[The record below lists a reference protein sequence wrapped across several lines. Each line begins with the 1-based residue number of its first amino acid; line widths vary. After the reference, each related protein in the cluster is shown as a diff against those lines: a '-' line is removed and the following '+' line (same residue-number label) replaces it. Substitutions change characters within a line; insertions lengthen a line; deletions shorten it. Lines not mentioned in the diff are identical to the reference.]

1 MQALAIITEFT
12 HSFIEKRIMI
22 DFSLRADHPF
32 NTKTDVVAVAVH
44 ENQKLSWAAQDIDK
58 ASKGAFTAALKAAS
72 FSGRCGSVL
81 PLFNL
86 PGVAASR
93 VLAYGAGAD
102 KALSAKDARGT
113 GKSLA
118 AAAVELDLAELTIF
132 PLGEGAVDAMQQ
144 MVMGVSDAT
153 YRFDETKGVSAK
165 AKPSLKRVRF
175 GMPEAA
181 AKAAPA
187 ALKASVA
194 TVHGMEF
201 AKYLGNLP
209 ANHCTP
215 TRLGE
220 EAKKLVKSHG
230 LKVTV
235 MDRKA
240 IEKLGMGSFLSVTNG
255 SDEPPRFIVFEYN
268 GGKKGEAPTVFV
280 GKGVTFDTGGISI
293 KPAPDM
299 DHMKWDM
306 SGAGTVFGVMKSVAE
321 LKPKQNI
328 VGLVVACENHIS
340 GKATKPGDV
349 FKSMSGQTIEV
360 LNTDAE
366 GRLILCDALTYAE
379 RFKPKAV
386 IDIAT
391 LTGACV
397 VALGSHNAGI
407 FSNDDKLADAII
419 ASGKKMNDRFW
430 RMPLEEDYQEALN
443 SNFADMANVAGR
455 EGGAITAA
463 CFLWRFTKKYN
474 WAHLDIAGV
483 AYKGSGKEKGSTGRP
498 VAALVDYVLSN
509 E

>member
-1 MQALAIITEFT
+1 
-12 HSFIEKRIMI
+12 MI
-22 DFSLRADHPF
+22 DFSLRTEHPA
-32 NTKTDVVAVAVH
+32 NTKADAVAVPVH
-44 ENQKLSWAAQDIDK
+44 EGQKLSWPAQEIDK
-58 ASKGAFTAALKAAS
+58 ASKGALAAALKAAS
-72 FSGRCGSVL
+72 FSGRPGAVL

-93 VLAYGAGAD
+93 VIVYGVGEAN
-102 KALSAKDARGT
+102 ALSAKDARTCGRVVAL
-113 GKSLA
+113 SA
-118 AAAVELDLAELTIF
+118 NEQSIADVAVF
-132 PLGEGAVDAMQQ
+132 PLGEEAVASMSQ
-144 MVMGVSDAT
+144 MVLGVSDAC
-153 YRFDETKGVSAK
+153 YRFDETKGRAAK
-165 AKPSLKRVRF
+165 AKTETPTLKRVRF
-175 GMPEAA
+175 GLPESAH
-181 AKAAPA
+181 KAAPS
-187 ALKASVA
+187 ALKAAVA
-194 TVHGMEF
+194 SAHGIEF

-215 TRLGE
+215 ARLGD
-220 EAKKLVKSHG
+220 EAKKLTKSHG

-235 MDRKA
+235 MDRKQ

-255 SDEPPRFIVFEYN
+255 SDEPPRFIVMEYM
-268 GGKKGEAPTVFV
+268 GGKKGQAPTVFV
-280 GKGVTFDTGGISI
+280 GKGVTFDTGGISL
-293 KPAPDM
+293 KPAENM

-306 SGAGTVFGVMKSVAE
+306 MGAATVFGVMKAVAE
-321 LKPKQNI
+321 IKPKQNI
-328 VGLVVACENHIS
+328 VGLVVACENMPS

-349 FKSMSGQTIEV
+349 FTSMSGQTIEV

-379 RFKPKAV
+379 RYKPRAV

-397 VALGSHNAGI
+397 VALGSVNAGL
-407 FSNDDKLADAII
+407 FATNDQLADAIL
-419 ASGKKMNDRFW
+419 ASGKKTNDRFW

-463 CFLWRFTKKYN
+463 CFLWRFAKKYD

-483 AYKGSGKEKGSTGRP
+483 AYKGAGKEKGATGRP
-498 VAALVDYVLSN
+498 VAALVDYVVGI

>member
-1 MQALAIITEFT
+1 
-12 HSFIEKRIMI
+12 MI
-22 DFSLRADHPF
+22 DFSLRADHPS

-44 ENQKLSWAAQDIDK
+44 DDQKLSWAAEDLDK
-58 ASKGAFTAALKAAS
+58 ASKGALKAALKAAA
-72 FSGRCGSVL
+72 FSGGCGKLL

-86 PGVAASR
+86 PGIGTSR
-93 VLAYGAGAD
+93 VLVYGAGEG
-102 KALSAKDARGT
+102 KALAAKDARAAGRA
-113 GKSLA
+113 LA
-118 AAAVELDLAELTIF
+118 SAAVELELAELTIF
-132 PLGEGAVDAMQQ
+132 PLGEEAVDAMQQ

-153 YRFDETKGVSAK
+153 YRYDETKGVSAK
-165 AKPSLKRVRF
+165 PKPSLKRVRF

-187 ALKASVA
+187 ALKVSVA
-194 TVHGMEF
+194 TIHGMEF
-201 AKYLGNLP
+201 TKYLGNLP

-220 EAKKLVKSHG
+220 EAKKLVKAHAGSA

-306 SGAGTVFGVMKSVAE
+306 SGAGTVFGVMKAVAE

-328 VGLVVACENHIS
+328 IGLVVACENHIN

-349 FKSMSGQTIEV
+349 FTSMSGQTIEV

-379 RFKPKAV
+379 RFKPRAV

-407 FSNDDKLADAII
+407 FSNNDALADSII

-463 CFLWRFTKKYN
+463 CFLWRFTKKYD

-483 AYKGSGKEKGSTGRP
+483 AYKGSGKEKGASGRP
-498 VAALVDYVLSN
+498 VAALVDYVMAR

>member
-1 MQALAIITEFT
+1 M
-12 HSFIEKRIMI
+12 IE
-22 DFSLRADHPF
+22 FSLRADHPA
-32 NTKTDVVAVAVH
+32 NTKTDAVAVGVH
-44 ENQKLSWAAQDIDK
+44 DNQKLTWAAQDIDK
-58 ASKGAFTAALKAAS
+58 ASKGALSAALKTAS
-72 FSGRCGSVL
+72 FSGKAGSVL

-93 VLAYGAGAD
+93 VLVFGLGD
-102 KALSAKDARGT
+102 GKSLSAKDARAS
-113 GKSLA
+113 GKALA
-118 AAAVELDLAELTIF
+118 NVAVEQSLAELTVF
-132 PLGEGAVDAMQQ
+132 PLGEGATDAMQQ
-144 MVMGVSDAT
+144 MVLGVSDAC
-153 YRFDETKGVSAK
+153 YRFDETRGAAAK
-165 AKPSLKRVRF
+165 AKIAKPSLKRVRF
-175 GMPEAA
+175 GMPESA
-181 AKAAPA
+181 AKTAPQV
-187 ALKASVA
+187 LKCAVASA
-194 TVHGMEF
+194 HGIEF

-209 ANHCTP
+209 PNHCTP
-215 TRLGE
+215 ARLGE
-220 EAKKLVKSHG
+220 EAKKLGKSHA

-255 SDEPPRFIVFEYN
+255 SEEPPRFIVFEYS
-268 GGKKGEAPTVFV
+268 GGKKSEAPTVFV
-280 GKGVTFDTGGISI
+280 GKGVTFDTGGISL

-306 SGAGTVFGVMKSVAE
+306 MGAGTVFGVMKAVAE

-328 VGLVVACENHIS
+328 VGLVAACENMPS

-379 RFKPKAV
+379 RFKPRAV

-397 VALGSHNAGI
+397 VALGSVNAGI
-407 FSNDDKLADAII
+407 FSSNDALADAII
-419 ASGKKMNDRFW
+419 SSGQKMNDRFW
-430 RMPLEEDYQEALN
+430 RLPLEEDYQEALN

-463 CFLWRFTKKYN
+463 CFLWRFAKKYD

-483 AYKGSGKEKGSTGRP
+483 AYKGAGKEKGSTGRP
-498 VAALVDYVLSN
+498 VAALVDYVMSM

>member
-1 MQALAIITEFT
+1 
-12 HSFIEKRIMI
+12 MI
-22 DFSLRADHPF
+22 DFSLRADHPS

-44 ENQKLSWAAQDIDK
+44 EGQKLSWAAQDIDK
-58 ASKGAFTAALKAAS
+58 ASKGALAAAVKAAS
-72 FSGRCGSVL
+72 FAGRAGAVL

-86 PGVAASR
+86 TGVSAAR
-93 VLAYGAGAD
+93 VVVYGAGSGN
-102 KALSAKDARGT
+102 ALSAKDARAT
-113 GKSLA
+113 GRALA
-118 AAAVELDLAELTIF
+118 SCAVELEQAELTVF
-132 PLGEGAVDAMQQ
+132 PLAEGAVDAMQQ
-144 MVMGVSDAT
+144 MVLGVSDAT
-153 YRFDETKGVSAK
+153 YRFDETKGTST
-165 AKPSLKRVRF
+165 KPKPALKRVRF

-187 ALKASVA
+187 ALKNAVA
-194 TVHGMEF
+194 MTHGIEF
-201 AKYLGNLP
+201 TKYLGNLP

-215 TRLGE
+215 TRLGD
-220 EAKKLVKSHG
+220 EAKKLAKSHG

-255 SDEPPRFIVFEYN
+255 SEEPPRFIVFEYS
-268 GGKKGEAPTVFV
+268 GGKKGDAPTVFV
-280 GKGVTFDTGGISI
+280 GKGVTFDTGGISL
-293 KPAPDM
+293 KPAGDM

-306 SGAGTVFGVMKSVAE
+306 SGAGTVFGVMKAVAE

-328 VGLVVACENHIS
+328 VGLVVACENMPS
-340 GKATKPGDV
+340 GKASKPGDV

-397 VALGSHNAGI
+397 VALGSHNAGL
-407 FSNDDKLADAII
+407 FASNDKLADDILA
-419 ASGKKMNDRFW
+419 AGKKMNDRFW

-463 CFLWRFTKKYN
+463 CFLWRFTKKYD

-483 AYKGSGKEKGSTGRP
+483 AYKGSGKEKGATGRP
-498 VAALVDYVLSN
+498 VAALVDYVMAS
-509 E
+509 EK